1 MNLSI
6 RSKCNNHHFYRQ
18 QMQLPLLAALFDRA
32 FLFRSV
38 QTRQRL
44 DFLLGC
50 DNNM

>member
-18 QMQLPLLAALFDRA
+18 QMQLPLLEALFDRA
-32 FLFRSV
+32 FLVHFV
-38 QTRQRL
+38 QTRQKP